1 MKAGAVLLV
10 VALAAA
16 LSVDV
21 VKTGFGVKGDEA
33 TYVSMAL
40 SLAYDHDLTY
50 ERRDLDRFYGLYRSG
65 PDGIFLKKG
74 KQLHVHAD
82 ARPPFIHLLKT
93 PDRQADRLYFA
104 KALLYPLVAAP
115 FVRVFGLNGFLVL
128 HVLLLFGV
136 CVCGY
141 TFLRAQ
147 SAPVSAL
154 MFTLAFVGATCVP
167 VYAVF
172 LAPEILHFSMI
183 FFAYFLWLYKE
194 VKPDAAGWLRGRG
207 SDIAAVVLLG
217 AATYSKPP
225 NHALLVAPIVLW
237 FFWRRKWFDGI
248 VVGAVSVAVA
258 CAFFAVT
265 ALNAG
270 EFNYQGG
277 DRKTFYT
284 SFPFDGSKD
293 SVWDRKGTEMSTND
307 SDSDSV
313 LQDFTNRFSHNV
325 EYFLVGRHFGFVP
338 YFFPGAVAIGLWL
351 LSSERRRP
359 WRVLIAVAVAGSA
372 IGLLIWA
379 PYSWSGGGGPTGNR
393 YIIGVYAAIFFLT
406 PPMASSAPALLA
418 WIGGALFTAKLL
430 VNPFVAAKSPYL
442 ATERG
447 FARWLPVEITMANDL
462 PIALVEGPRAHSW
475 FNDVLLYFLD
485 EHAYPPE
492 VIDSAGH
499 AGVWVAGD
507 GRADI
512 IMRSDWRIDHLRMTV
527 ESRVPTVFIVSAGAG
542 RMSVPVTPDKPVTF
556 DLPASGVRDFTSYAY
571 LLSARSTEGFTEHLR
586 NPDSKDYRNLGVL
599 MRFTAVPAAK

>member
-21 VKTGFGVKGDEA
+21 VKTGFGIKGDEA

-74 KQLHVHAD
+74 KRLRFRVTAE
-82 ARPPFIHLLKT
+82 PPFVHEIKT
-93 PDRQADRLYFA
+93 ADPQADRLYFA
-104 KALLYPLVAAP
+104 KALLYPIVAAP
-115 FVRVFGLNGFLVL
+115 FVRALGLNGFLVL
-128 HVLLLFGV
+128 HVLLLFAV

-141 TFLRAQ
+141 KFLAAR
-147 SAPVSAL
+147 SAPGPSL
-154 MFTLAFVGATCVP
+154 LFTLAFVGATCVP

-194 VKPDAAGWLRGRG
+194 VKPDAPGWLRGRG
-207 SDIAAVVLLG
+207 SDIAAVILLG

-225 NHALLVAPIVLW
+225 NHALLVAPVVFW
-237 FFWRRKWFDGI
+237 YWWRRQWLDGL

-258 CAFFAVT
+258 AAFFGLT
-265 ALNAG
+265 AINAG

-284 SFPFDGSKD
+284 AFPFDGSKD
-293 SVWDRKGTEMSTND
+293 NVWDRKGTEMSTND
-307 SDSDSV
+307 SDADSV
-313 LQDFTNRFSHNV
+313 LQDFSNRFTHNV

-338 YFFPGAVAIGLWL
+338 YFFPGALAIVLWL
-351 LSSERRRP
+351 CSAERRRP
-359 WRVLIAVAVAGSA
+359 WRLLIFLAVVGSA
-372 IGLLIWA
+372 IGLLIFA

-393 YIIGVYAAIFFLT
+393 YIVGVYAAIFFLT
-406 PPMASSAPALLA
+406 PPMSSSAPAILA
-418 WIGGALFTAKLL
+418 WIGGALFTAKML

-442 ATERG
+442 ASERG
-447 FARWLPVEITMANDL
+447 FARWLPVEVTMANDL
-462 PIALVEGPRAHSW
+462 PIMLIEGPRAHSW

-492 VIDSAGH
+492 TIDPAGH
-499 AGVWVAGD
+499 TGVWIAGD

-512 IMRSDWRIDHLRMTV
+512 IMRSDWKIDHLRMTI

-542 RMSVPVTPDKPVTF
+542 EKRVPLAPDQPVTF
-556 DLPASGVRDFTSYAY
+556 DLPTSGVHDFTSYAY

-586 NPDSKDYRNLGVL
+586 NPESKDYRNLGVL
-599 MRFTAVPAAK
+599 MRFTAIPAGK